1 MQLKCYQ
8 CEQAKTDLQDRNNE
22 ELTSTDC
29 DGVATVI
36 DMDKRSRFSPLV
48 EMRFDGE
55 HSLSNFSHLKLCVLC
70 SVWAQM

>member
-1 MQLKCYQ
+1 MQLQ
-8 CEQAKTDLQDRNNE
+8 CNVCVANEEKRQADNNE
-22 ELTSTDC
+22 EMTSTNC

-48 EMRFDGE
+48 VMIFDGE

-70 SVWAQM
+70 SV

>member
-1 MQLKCYQ
+1 MQLKCGE

-29 DGVATVI
+29 DGVATVTRI
-36 DMDKRSRFSPLV
+36 DSRTRFCPWV
-48 EMRFDGE
+48 YMTFDGE

-70 SVWAQM
+70 SV